1 MSMAPVSVIPT
12 ISLSEAYP
20 VMWMLTLQMAELRQ
34 VQRQIEKEKVLS
46 MHITLVLLRES
57 LQLRMKS
64 DDVPADRCRIWCV
77 GTIVEY
83 CPLTRR

>member
-1 MSMAPVSVIPT
+1 MSIALVSVITT
-12 ISLSEAYP
+12 ISLSGAYA

-64 DDVPADRCRIWCV
+64 DDVPADRCSIWCV
-77 GTIVEY
+77 STIVEY
-83 CPLTRR
+83 

>member
-1 MSMAPVSVIPT
+1 MCMAPVSVITT
-12 ISLSEAYP
+12 ISLSGAYP

-34 VQRQIEKEKVLS
+34 VQRQIEKEKVFS
-46 MHITLVLLRES
+46 MHITLVLLREN

-64 DDVPADRCRIWCV
+64 DDVPADRCSIWCV

-83 CPLTRR
+83 CPLNRR